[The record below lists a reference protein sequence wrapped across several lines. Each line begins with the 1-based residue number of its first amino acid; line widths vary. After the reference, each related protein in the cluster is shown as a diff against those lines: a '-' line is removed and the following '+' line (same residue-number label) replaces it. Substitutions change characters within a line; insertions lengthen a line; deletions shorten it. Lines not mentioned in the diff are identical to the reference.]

1 MTRLRTFLYVFD
13 SLIVLIMVLMFLGCS
28 HPTTPVTVSGE
39 PSFGI
44 NPAPTSGTSTNAP
57 SNDTSN
63 ASPVLTPTQ
72 TPTPEPTEP
81 PVVKISTAT
90 IGATG
95 DILMHENLYKSG
107 YDPETKA
114 YNYDHFF
121 TWFSKYVS
129 EVDYA
134 VANLEVTLAGDDNGY
149 DYAGYPRFNCPD
161 AIVDS
166 LKKAGFDMLLTAN
179 NHSFDTGTTGFMRTQ
194 EVLMD
199 RDMAYTGT
207 RYKEEDKNYIVQD
220 INGIKVGMIC
230 YTFNTEI
237 VNEEQVKLNGRLL
250 TPEATRLTNS
260 FNNYQLEDFY
270 RKIDHEYADMKD
282 DGAEAFV
289 IFIHWG
295 KEYVTENNSRQ
306 EQIAQKLCDLGFD
319 VIIGNHPHVAQPVEL
334 FTSTVFEDH
343 KTLCLYSTGNT
354 ISNIRKSST
363 RPVHCEDGMLF
374 NFTFAKYSDGTVL
387 VESADVLPI
396 WVNRF
401 TDTEYDRYSYNILTL
416 DRNIN
421 DWKTH
426 LNLTDAL
433 LEKCE
438 DSYERTM
445 DIVGSGLE
453 AANRYFSDNQKKT
466 EILLGVKN

>member
-13 SLIVLIMVLMFLGCS
+13 SLIVLVMILMFVGCVA
-28 HPTTPVTVSGE
+28 PATPATTTDE
-39 PSFGI
+39 PYFGV
-44 NPAPTSGTSTNAP
+44 NPAHTPASSSDSAAVVTPEPTPAP
-57 SNDTSN
+57 
-63 ASPVLTPTQ
+63 

-81 PVVKISTAT
+81 PVVKVSTAT

-107 YDPETKA
+107 YDPETKT

-199 RDMAYTGT
+199 RGMAYTGT

-260 FNNYQLEDFY
+260 FNNYELEDFY
-270 RKIDHEYADMKD
+270 RKIDSEFADMKD

-306 EQIAQKLCDLGFD
+306 EMIAQKLCDIGFD

-334 FTSTVFEDH
+334 FTSTEYDGH

-354 ISNIRKSST
+354 VSNIRKSAT

-374 NFTFAKYSDGTVL
+374 NFTFAKYSDGTVIL
-387 VESADVLPI
+387 ECAEVLPI

-401 TDTEYDRYSYNILTL
+401 TDTEYDRFTYNILTL
-416 DRNIN
+416 DRDISN
-421 DWKTH
+421 WKDH
-426 LNLTDAL
+426 LNLTDEE

-438 DSYERTM
+438 ESYERTM
-445 DIVGSGLE
+445 EIVGEGIDI
-453 AANRYFSDNQKKT
+453 ANKYFSDNQKKT
-466 EILLGVKN
+466 EKLLGVKN